1 MLIPSCPI
9 SVACHDPCNQTAIGK
24 NVGSVAVG
32 IPRDQPAYGLVQAT
46 VGTVGTQALAAPPVP
61 ALPPPGP
68 VAPPLPDTPPDGEPP
83 PPEGE
88 PVPELPQPS
97 AKRPARTRRDAWFIL
112 ASPFHRTPPP
122 NISGSRSS
130 RGSGERALKMDRERR
145 VWPHRS
151 LGSPPMKT

>member
-61 ALPPPGP
+61 AMPPPWP
-68 VAPPLPDTPPDGEPP
+68 AAPPLPDAPPDDAAPPVAGAPPAPPLPRAPPPAIAPP
-83 PPEGE
+83 PPDGE

-97 AKRPARTRRDAWFIL
+97 AKRPASTR
-112 ASPFHRTPPP
+112 
-122 NISGSRSS
+122 
-130 RGSGERALKMDRERR
+130 
-145 VWPHRS
+145 
-151 LGSPPMKT
+151 